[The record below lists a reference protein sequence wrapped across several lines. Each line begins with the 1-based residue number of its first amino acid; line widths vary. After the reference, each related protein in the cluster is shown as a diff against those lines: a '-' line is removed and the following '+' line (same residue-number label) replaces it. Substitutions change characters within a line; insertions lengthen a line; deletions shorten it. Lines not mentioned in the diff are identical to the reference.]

1 MPIMKTAATTLT
13 TLVLLVTIPA
23 LAQDSET
30 RVKMKDLPGP
40 VQQTVKEQGK
50 GAVIRGLAKEVKDG
64 QTFYEVE
71 LKAAG
76 HNKDVL
82 IDPSGKVVEIE
93 EQVTLDSLPPAVK
106 AEIIKQAGKRRIVM
120 VESIT
125 KDNALVAYEAHVKSG
140 LRTLEIK
147 VGVDGKLITQ

>member
-1 MPIMKTAATTLT
+1 MLFITIMFALGISLAS
-13 TLVLLVTIPA
+13 VA
-23 LAQDSET
+23 LAQDSEKK
-30 RVKMKDLPGP
+30 VKMKSLPSA
-40 VQQTVKEQGK
+40 VQTTVNEQSK

-71 LKAAG
+71 LKVAG

-82 IDPSGKVVEIE
+82 IDPSGRVVEVE
-93 EQVTLDSLPPAVK
+93 EQVTLDSLPPVVK